1 MANNRELSQLAS
13 FLVVNDTT
21 GNVGLAT
28 TASPYVGIG
37 TANPITKF
45 HVVGDSTFSGNVSI
59 GGTLIYE
66 DVTNIDSVGLVT
78 ARNGVRIS
86 GGGLEVV
93 GVSTFNQQVQ
103 FKSTIQDIYGNVG
116 TASSVLI
123 STGIGVSWVP
133 ISVAALQGSQGI
145 QGATGSSGS
154 NGAQGVQGASGSSG
168 SNGAQGIQ
176 GATGTI
182 GAQGSQGIQ
191 GATGTIGA
199 QGIQGATG
207 TGAQGS
213 QGVQG
218 ATGTGTQ
225 GSQGIQ
231 GSQGPQGPSGGGGG
245 GGESYWAST
254 AVGIN
259 TLSNVGIGT
268 TNPTSKLT
276 VSGNVLVT
284 GIVTA
289 TSFVGDG
296 SGLTGIIAAGSGVVV
311 QDNGTTVGTA
321 ATINFGTNLTA
332 SFSSGT
338 ATITAAGGG
347 GNLVSFPTG
356 DYGLLSDVTQDAFGI
371 SLIGVFDCLTQ
382 PSGLSFIDLE
392 QIIPQYD
399 YGLL

>member
-86 GGGLEVV
+86 GGGLDVV

-116 TASSVLI
+116 TGSSVLI

-133 ISVAALQGSQGI
+133 ISVAALQGPQGVQGATGTIGAQGSQGVQGATGTGVQGSQGV

-154 NGAQGVQGASGSSG
+154 NGAQGVQGA
-168 SNGAQGIQ
+168 
-176 GATGTI
+176 
-182 GAQGSQGIQ
+182 
-191 GATGTIGA
+191 
-199 QGIQGATG
+199 
-207 TGAQGS
+207 
-213 QGVQG
+213 
-218 ATGTGTQ
+218 TGTGTQ
-225 GSQGIQ
+225 GSQGVQ